1 MKNPFVWMAFAC
13 VLFSGAYAFLHPGP
27 ESLDMLKELSI
38 GILMG
43 KYALANANGNGNGA
57 K

>member
-1 MKNPFVWMAFAC
+1 MKSPFFWLAFAC

-27 ESLDMLKELSI
+27 ESLQLLKEISI
-38 GILMG
+38 GILVG
-43 KYALANANGNGNGA
+43 KYALATAPTSPS

>member
-1 MKNPFVWMAFAC
+1 MKNPFFWLAFTC

-27 ESLDMLKELSI
+27 DSLDMLREISI
-38 GILMG
+38 GILVG
-43 KYALANANGNGNGA
+43 KYALANGSSAGA